1 MRIAVSLATDALF
14 LLTSLTFTSFFH
26 VSTCSSRPSRFRLKN
41 VCASLNFRVLNAK
54 WQPERD
60 FVSLSVSLIYYYGK
74 VLEYEE
80 KENSS
85 KLKIHFGQSGK
96 TNVTNLNE
104 QQEFG
109 IRFRDCNNTLR
120 LGLFVFHLARLF
132 AEC

>member
-1 MRIAVSLATDALF
+1 M
-14 LLTSLTFTSFFH
+14 
-26 VSTCSSRPSRFRLKN
+26 KN